1 MSARTT
7 RIKLVYSED
16 GSPHKTRSDF
26 RPHYKSYN
34 GYFTRLDREHLSF
47 AFTLGA
53 IVPLAICIYCAVRDA
68 RTPKKRFLLAAQIFP
83 LDM

>member
-34 GYFTRLDREHLSF
+34 GYFTRLDREHLCF

-53 IVPLAICIYCAVRDA
+53 IVPLANCAVRDA
-68 RTPKKRFLLAAQIFP
+68 RTPKKRFLLAAQMLP

>member
-1 MSARTT
+1 MMSARTT

-16 GSPHKTRSDF
+16 VRPHKTRSDG

-53 IVPLAICIYCAVRDA
+53 IVPLAI
-68 RTPKKRFLLAAQIFP
+68 
-83 LDM
+83 